1 MPAGS
6 SAAGVLSDE
15 FFPPSAAAAAAN
27 SSSGLHQD
35 LDPEFKRKLES
46 WERIRSSS
54 GVGKKNSF
62 KSDQIEWQK

>member
-15 FFPPSAAAAAAN
+15 FFPPSAPAAN
-27 SSSGLHQD
+27 SSSGMHQQD

-54 GVGKKNSF
+54 GVGKKKTSKVI
-62 KSDQIEWQK
+62 KSRMKK